1 MMITDNPEERISVEG
16 HTDNIGNASYTVGL
30 SERRAG
36 AVVKYLTENGV
47 AADRLETK
55 GWGKTKPMVSNDDE
69 IGGRE
74 INRRVEFVIL
84 EE

>member
-1 MMITDNPEERISVEG
+1 
-16 HTDNIGNASYTVGL
+16 
-30 SERRAG
+30 
-36 AVVKYLTENGV
+36 V